1 MLVNNKPKR
10 SHIIR
15 DHLDTYSSL
24 KLEYDSPKYH
34 SPLRFRKSFTSTGR
48 HLSFRQH
55 FYSKNTNTFR
65 SIEYDLRN
73 EYIEYKVLP
82 LSWYSRVLRMTLRAA
97 EAQIKAQRGIYI

>member
-15 DHLDTYSSL
+15 DHLDIYSSAN
-24 KLEYDSPKYH
+24 LEYEYPMYH
-34 SPLRFRKSFTSTGR
+34 SPLRFRKRSTSPR
-48 HLSFRQH
+48 HDLNFRSH

-65 SIEYDLRN
+65 SIEHDLKN
-73 EYIEYKVLP
+73 EYIKYNVLP

-97 EAQIKAQRGIYI
+97 EAQIKAQRSI

>member
-15 DHLDTYSSL
+15 DHLDIYSR
-24 KLEYDSPKYH
+24 YH

-55 FYSKNTNTFR
+55 FHCKNTNTFR
-65 SIEYDLRN
+65 SIEHDLRN

-82 LSWYSRVLRMTLRAA
+82 LSWYSRVLRMTLRYAK
-97 EAQIKAQRGIYI
+97 AQIKAQREFYI